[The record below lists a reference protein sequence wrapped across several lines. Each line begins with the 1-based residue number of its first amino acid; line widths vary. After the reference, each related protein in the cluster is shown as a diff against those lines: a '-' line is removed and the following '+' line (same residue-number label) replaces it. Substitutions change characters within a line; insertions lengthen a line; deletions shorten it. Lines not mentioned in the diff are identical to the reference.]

1 MTVIAHVGGVPVEEA
16 ALSLAPLAGLA
27 WPAARAWLSHLRG
40 LRTTPTRGRRHE
52 PAHDRHAR

>member
-40 LRTTPTRGRRHE
+40 PRTTATKGPRHE
-52 PAHDRHAR
+52 PAHDRHTR